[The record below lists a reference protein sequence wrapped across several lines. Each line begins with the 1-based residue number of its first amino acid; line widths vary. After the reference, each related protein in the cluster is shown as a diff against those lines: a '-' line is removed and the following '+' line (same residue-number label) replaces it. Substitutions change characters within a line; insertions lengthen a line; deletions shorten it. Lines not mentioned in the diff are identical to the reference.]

1 MLWAVGG
8 VGVLAATWAWSI
20 PPAHPREVN
29 EILGDTPRPPSEGDS
44 PPLNSPRA
52 VSSYSA
58 DDYKA
63 GAAGKMPTP
72 RVRRASGSAFRCR
85 VPLGALCA
93 MGDVGVIAVT

>member
-1 MLWAVGG
+1 MNPAAFRIGALGG
-8 VGVLAATWAWSI
+8 VGVVAATWAWSI

-58 DDYKA
+58 DDHKA
-63 GAAGKMPTP
+63 GAAGKMPAP
-72 RVRRASGSAFRCR
+72 R
-85 VPLGALCA
+85 
-93 MGDVGVIAVT
+93 